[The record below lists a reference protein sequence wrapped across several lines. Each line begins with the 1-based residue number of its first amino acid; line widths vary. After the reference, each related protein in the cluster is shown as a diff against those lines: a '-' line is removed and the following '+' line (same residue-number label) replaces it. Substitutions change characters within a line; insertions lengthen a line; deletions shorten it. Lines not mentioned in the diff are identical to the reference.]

1 MLDVTCSHQRAPLVA
16 MTELPRSSSVQNNP
30 REENTK
36 WANDEIQSGLWRDL
50 LFLWQHLV
58 RVSVHIVVSAQP
70 VKIHFWRWVLEGY
83 VVAIVTIVRIW
94 PECEVAFVVCCDED
108 WNSNFLSWLI
118 TPATRERISRES
130 IPPHLTIIPLAY
142 FPRGACINRL
152 SHFRFSLIK
161 SRL

>member
-83 VVAIVTIVRIW
+83 VVAIVTIVRI
-94 PECEVAFVVCCDED
+94 
-108 WNSNFLSWLI
+108 
-118 TPATRERISRES
+118 
-130 IPPHLTIIPLAY
+130 
-142 FPRGACINRL
+142 
-152 SHFRFSLIK
+152 
-161 SRL
+161 